1 MTEDIENGT
10 TIVESD
16 IEPILKSSSKEGQ
29 IRELSPSKK
38 CAVIG
43 EILAL
48 TSSLFLHCIL
58 WISYQEI
65 LHGLCGH
72 IISRQ
77 VPEP

>member
-29 IRELSPSKK
+29 IRELSSSKK

-43 EILAL
+43 GILAL
-48 TSSLFLHCIL
+48 TSSLFLHSMVFLSRNFTWTL
-58 WISYQEI
+58 WTHYSS
-65 LHGLCGH
+65 G
-72 IISRQ
+72 
-77 VPEP
+77 P